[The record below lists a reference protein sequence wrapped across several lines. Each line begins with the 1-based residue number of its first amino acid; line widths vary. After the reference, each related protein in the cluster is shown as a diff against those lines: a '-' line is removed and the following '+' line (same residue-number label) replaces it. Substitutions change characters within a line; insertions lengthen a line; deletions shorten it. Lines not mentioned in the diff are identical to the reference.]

1 MWKNK
6 LVYIAL
12 FLIVIL
18 AGFLRF
24 YKLDQIPASLNWDEI
39 AAGYNAYTIANWGA
53 DEYGNRFPIV
63 FTSFGDDKHP
73 VHIYLTAIIVKIF
86 GLTDFNIRSTSA
98 IVGTLSVFAIFFLA
112 RELFSNKDESSYDFK
127 ANLAGLF
134 ASLFLAVSPYH
145 IHFSRGLWENNF
157 ASFFLIAGLSLFYIG
172 IRKKNY
178 LIPLSFLFFGLS
190 FFSYHSA
197 KVVVPIV
204 VLFACL
210 LNIKQI
216 FSNKIS
222 LATVLVVTLFF
233 GLLILVEP
241 KILGFA
247 RMDQTK
253 FSEEQVA
260 KAGGKLNL
268 IFENY
273 KKHFTY
279 QYLFLNGDQGPRASV
294 KVVGQ
299 FYKLDLI
306 LLIIG
311 LIALVVHKKWQAL
324 SVISLWLLL
333 SPIPS
338 SVSSTEPSAIRGILM
353 IAPVILLS
361 SFGAASLVSLLRS
374 SLFRVV
380 ISILIITLL
389 TREVVNYLNYY
400 INVYPIKEAI
410 EWQYGMKEIVEYA
423 KDNDNFQ
430 KMYVDNIRQQP
441 YIYFLYYQKVALPDL
456 LKTVKYDESNSKSFN
471 TVLSF
476 DRFQFGSWNI
486 INSYPNE
493 GILYAITPSYYTGLR
508 HAPQFEVAKLIKY
521 PDRSDAFYIVEGHGQ

>member
-1 MWKNK
+1 MWRNK
-6 LVYIAL
+6 LTYLAL
-12 FLIVIL
+12 ALIVIL

-53 DEYGNRFPIV
+53 DEYGNKFPIV

-73 VHIYLTAIIVKIF
+73 VHIYLTSIVVKTF
-86 GLTDFNIRSTSA
+86 GLSDFNIRSTSA
-98 IVGTLSVFAIFFLA
+98 VIGVLSVLAIFFLA
-112 RELFSNKDESSYDFK
+112 SELFGSK
-127 ANLAGLF
+127 LAGLF

-157 ASFFLIAGLSLFYIG
+157 ALFFLIAGLSFFYYG
-172 IRKKNY
+172 IKNKNY
-178 LIPLSFLFFGLS
+178 LMPLSFLFFGLS

-204 VLFACL
+204 VLLAVLF
-210 LNIKQI
+210 NIKEI
-216 FSNKIS
+216 FKNKIS
-222 LATVLVVTLFF
+222 LVLIVIITLFF
-233 GLLILVEP
+233 GLLIIIEP

-253 FSEEQVA
+253 FSDEQIS

-268 IFENY
+268 VFDNY
-273 KKHFTY
+273 KKHFNY
-279 QYLFLNGDQGPRASV
+279 LYLFKNGDQGPRASV

-299 FYKLDLI
+299 FYKIDLI
-306 LLIIG
+306 LLVIG
-311 LIALVVHKKWQAL
+311 LVMLIYRKNWQAL
-324 SVISLWLLL
+324 SVINLWLLL

-338 SVSSTEPSAIRGILM
+338 SVSTTEPSSIRGIFLVG
-353 IAPVILLS
+353 PILLLS
-361 SFGAASLVSLLRS
+361 AFGASNLTLLFKNDI
-374 SLFRVV
+374 LKVV
-380 ISILIITLL
+380 VAILIITFLG
-389 TREVVNYLNYY
+389 REVINYLNYY
-400 INVYPIKEAI
+400 SKVYPVKEAI

-423 KDNDNFQ
+423 KDDSNFQ

-441 YIYFLYYQKVALPDL
+441 YIYFLYYQKIALPEL
-456 LKTVKYDESNSKSFN
+456 LKTVKYDKSNSKSFN

-476 DRFQFGSWNI
+476 GRFQFGTWNI
-486 INSYPNE
+486 IDSYPNE

-508 HAPQFEVAKLIKY
+508 FAPQFDVAKQIKY
-521 PDRSDAFYIVEGHGQ
+521 PDKSDAFYIVTGHSQ